1 MAYESKAIELI
12 RNIQKELAVAQ
23 NELETLNDNFNRV
36 ELHLVRER
44 LAVLEDRVSDLKN
57 DRSESDRRKTQYL
70 YLTIG
75 FVFTLLGNVLVQLL
89 IIYLRK

>member
-1 MAYESKAIELI
+1 MAYESKTMETVRKA
-12 RNIQKELAVAQ
+12 QQDLAVLQ
-23 NELETLNDNFNRV
+23 NSVQGLEADIDRA

-44 LAVLEDRVSDLKN
+44 LAVLEDRVADLKT

-89 IIYLRK
+89 IMYLRK

>member
-1 MAYESKAIELI
+1 MAYESKAAEMARKAQQDLALL
-12 RNIQKELAVAQ
+12 QKELEGVKKEIDQA
-23 NELETLNDNFNRV
+23 ELSRL
-36 ELHLVRER
+36 RER
-44 LAVLEDRVSDLKN
+44 LAVLEDRVTDIKT

-89 IIYLRK
+89 IMYLRK